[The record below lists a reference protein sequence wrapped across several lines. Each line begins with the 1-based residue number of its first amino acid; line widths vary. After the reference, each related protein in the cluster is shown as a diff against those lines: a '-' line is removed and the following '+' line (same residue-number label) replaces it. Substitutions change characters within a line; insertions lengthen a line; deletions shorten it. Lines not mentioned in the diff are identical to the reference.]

1 MTVEV
6 SILCTAY
13 NQEGYIRDAVLSFL
27 KQRTTF
33 EYEILIND
41 DCSTDGTRAILQ
53 KLQNQC
59 PDKIHVVYQHENQYS
74 KGVDINKDF
83 LFPLAK
89 GKYVALCEGDDY
101 WTSSDKLQKQFD
113 ALERNPSC
121 GFCVHAS
128 YFVEADSKRE
138 LSLLRPFE
146 SSRIIDKRVLLEAIH
161 PFATNSYFIRSDLY
175 KKYLYSSI
183 QSLPTHGD
191 QKMSVFFALHTDT
204 YYLSDALSAYRVLA
218 KNSINSFIVNQSEVE
233 KKKIALDLL
242 NRRNMLADA
251 ANEISSY
258 KFKDSFA
265 KAKVN
270 HLIAYCLAVNDFG
283 LLKLKCP
290 NAYSRIGMKT
300 KVKLFLKE
308 RVFFRYSVLK
318 RLYRIRVLFARKI
331 EFDSD

>member
-1 MTVEV
+1 MSVKV
-6 SILCTAY
+6 SVLCTTY
-13 NQEGYIRDAVLSFL
+13 NQEGYIRDAILSFL

-53 KLQNQC
+53 ELQNQY

-74 KGVDINKDF
+74 KGVDINKEF

-128 YFVEADSKRE
+128 YCVEADSKRE
-138 LSLLRPFE
+138 LSQSRPFE
-146 SSRIIDKRVLLEAIH
+146 SSRILDKRVLLEAIH

-183 QSLPTHGD
+183 QSLPAHGD

-218 KNSINSFIVNQSEVE
+218 KNSINSFIASKSEAE
-233 KKKIALDLL
+233 KKEIALDLL
-242 NRRNMLADA
+242 SRRNKLVDV
-251 ANEISSY
+251 ANEVSDY
-258 KFKDSFA
+258 KFQGSLERA
-265 KAKVN
+265 KES
-270 HLIAYCLAVNDFG
+270 HFLDYCLAVNDLK

-290 NAYSRIGMKT
+290 RAYARIGLKT
-300 KVKLFLKE
+300 KLKSSLMG
-308 RVFFRYSVLK
+308 RTPL
-318 RLYRIRVLFARKI
+318 LYRVIRGLYRTKRFLARKI

>member
-1 MTVEV
+1 M
-6 SILCTAY
+6 CTTY
-13 NQEGYIRDAVLSFL
+13 NQEGYIKYAIESFL
-27 KQRTTF
+27 KQNTTF

-41 DCSTDGTRAILQ
+41 DCSTDRTRTILQ
-53 KLQNQC
+53 ELQNQY
-59 PDKIHVVYQHENQYS
+59 PDRIHVVYQLENQYS
-74 KGVDINKDF
+74 KGIDICKDF

-89 GKYVALCEGDDY
+89 GRYIALCEGDDY

-113 ALERNPSC
+113 ALETHPSC

-128 YFVEADSKRE
+128 YCVDADTQRM
-138 LSLLRPFE
+138 LSLSRPFE
-146 SSRIIDKRVLLEAIH
+146 TDCIVSKAVLLESIH
-161 PFATNSYFIRSDLY
+161 PFATNSYFIRTDLY
-175 KKYLYSSI
+175 KEYLYSSI

-204 YYLSDALSAYRVLA
+204 YYLSKALSAYRVLA
-218 KNSINSFIVNQSEVE
+218 KNSINSFIASKSESE

-242 NRRNMLADA
+242 NRRNKLVDV

-270 HLIAYCLAVNDFG
+270 HFMDYCLAVNDFG

-300 KVKLFLKE
+300 KVKLSLKE
-308 RVFFRYSVLK
+308 RVPFLYSVLK
-318 RLYRIRVLFARKI
+318 RLYRTRILFARKI